1 MRKMLLITAMLG
13 LSLMAIAG
21 SVYGRKTV
29 ALSNSGQATIQIDPA
44 YAGVAL
50 RRVWLLNSAGTQTIT
65 LKRVDVTGV
74 YTQAICDVSSATNTT
89 TAFTAAYL
97 LPSDKIITSG
107 GTTNATLQIEYEVQK
122 H

>member
-1 MRKMLLITAMLG
+1 MRKMLLITAALSI
-13 LSLMAIAG
+13 SLMAIAG

-29 ALSNSGQATIQIDPA
+29 ALSNSGAATLQIDAA
-44 YAGVAL
+44 YAGVSL
-50 RRVWLLNSAGTQTIT
+50 RRVWLLNSGGTQTIT
-65 LKRVDVTGV
+65 LKRVDASGV
-74 YTQAICDVSSATNTT
+74 YTQAICVVSSATNTT

-107 GTTNATLQIEYEVQK
+107 GTTNGALQIEYEVQK